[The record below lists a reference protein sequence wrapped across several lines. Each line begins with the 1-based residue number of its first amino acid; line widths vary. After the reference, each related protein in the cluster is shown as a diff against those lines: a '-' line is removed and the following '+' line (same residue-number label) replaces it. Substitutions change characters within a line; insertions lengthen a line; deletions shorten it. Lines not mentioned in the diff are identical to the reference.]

1 MSASAAGSPHTAS
14 DHSVRK
20 VRVVTAVCSPGRS
33 PPRQVAEMRVSRNES
48 GGKHGNVWYQ
58 RLTAAAWCGAQA
70 LPAATRP
77 IEWRCEQSIAAHS
90 TVNALRNAAMFEQ
103 WKRAAPRRAGRG
115 CSCMPRLA
123 PRFSRT
129 GKRSQ
134 RARPAEGGDADGCQI
149 SFADESLR
157 AEIPRDWLDCH
168 GDNDSESRPASP
180 WSPGPQRVPTGM
192 PAWLPIETS
201 LQDQDWLEEEKAQTK
216 SAAATPVSEHAS
228 WSVRSAGAG
237 EGSET
242 KQEGRPQQLSGG
254 HTPGAHGFE
263 TNFELDAL
271 PVAAGDADASVTSSD
286 CRSLDNTL
294 HPSQRPVS
302 SPKPNELAILSAL
315 NAAGHR
321 PLVPPLGPSK
331 LEPREALDLQSL
343 GSRYHDVL
351 SDCTVSH
358 AASDQDPDDLFS
370 ICDILTHG
378 GSFSASTTS

>member
-1 MSASAAGSPHTAS
+1 
-14 DHSVRK
+14 
-20 VRVVTAVCSPGRS
+20 
-33 PPRQVAEMRVSRNES
+33 MRVSRNES
-48 GGKHGNVWYQ
+48 GGKDGSGVYPS
-58 RLTAAAWCGAQA
+58 LTAAAGCGAQA

-77 IEWRCEQSIAAHS
+77 VEWRCEQSVAAHS
-90 TVNALRNAAMFEQ
+90 IVNALRNAAMFEQ
-103 WKRAAPRRAGRG
+103 WKRGAPRRAGRG
-115 CSCMPRLA
+115 CSCIPRLA
-123 PRFSRT
+123 PGFSRT

-134 RARPAEGGDADGCQI
+134 RARPGESGHAYGCHV

-157 AEIPRDWLDCH
+157 SEIPRDWLDCH

-192 PAWLPIETS
+192 PAWLPIETP

-216 SAAATPVSEHAS
+216 SAAATSVSEHAS
-228 WSVRSAGAG
+228 WSVHSAGAG

-263 TNFELDAL
+263 TNSEFDAL
-271 PVAAGDADASVTSSD
+271 PVGAGDADASVTSSD
-286 CRSLDNTL
+286 CRSLDDTL

-302 SPKPNELAILSAL
+302 SPKRNDLAILSAL
-315 NAAGHR
+315 NAAGHG

-331 LEPREALDLQSL
+331 LEPAEALDFHSL

-351 SDCTVSH
+351 SDCPVSH
-358 AASDQDPDDLFS
+358 AASDQDPDDLCS

-378 GSFSASTTS
+378 GSLSASNAS